1 MGQKENVC
9 AVQILGIFFSLIV
22 FFAVGLSFFFSIFA
36 PRLLILF
43 GASDATLPYAV
54 EYARIYIFGSKGREK
69 VYIASA
75 DYMTRNTLRRVEVA
89 APVCDPAIK
98 ERLLEMFR
106 IMLND
111 NQKARH
117 EDSEGNYRIPMTI
130 ERPVDAQET
139 FYQQAYEAAASKNV

>member
-1 MGQKENVC
+1 
-9 AVQILGIFFSLIV
+9 
-22 FFAVGLSFFFSIFA
+22 
-36 PRLLILF
+36 
-43 GASDATLPYAV
+43 
-54 EYARIYIFGSKGREK
+54 
-69 VYIASA
+69 
-75 DYMTRNTLRRVEVA
+75 MTRNTLRRVEVA
-89 APVCDPAIK
+89 APVCDPAIR

-130 ERPVDAQET
+130 EHSVDAQET

>member
-1 MGQKENVC
+1 
-9 AVQILGIFFSLIV
+9 
-22 FFAVGLSFFFSIFA
+22 
-36 PRLLILF
+36 
-43 GASDATLPYAV
+43 
-54 EYARIYIFGSKGREK
+54 
-69 VYIASA
+69 
-75 DYMTRNTLRRVEVA
+75 MTRNTLRRVDVA